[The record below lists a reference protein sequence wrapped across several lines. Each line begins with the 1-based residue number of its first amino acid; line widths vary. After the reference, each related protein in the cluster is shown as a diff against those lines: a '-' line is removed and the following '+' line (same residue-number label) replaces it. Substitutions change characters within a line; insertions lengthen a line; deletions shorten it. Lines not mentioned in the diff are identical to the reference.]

1 MPSSSLAR
9 RPPLARPGPSGR
21 GMLRRDRKRPA
32 KSAAQDGGAGGSLPT
47 RRILAAGPALRSR
60 RDPPSPGH
68 GRSVA
73 AASAGTSRAQP
84 PETGR
89 AQPRRAPDAPRS
101 HPPPPCQALQETRG
115 RTAGS
120 PSQSGCGTLTVFG
133 IFLASWTRRAARPAL
148 LGLSALLLTGLSRPP
163 VPAQTPPRQ
172 WPPSFGAVPG
182 RGPAPLAGR
191 GAFLPRVVGRRGW
204 ETPPGLQQASP
215 RWKDPLRGGLGRGA
229 VLVAAAE
236 AHRGKN

>member
-9 RPPLARPGPSGR
+9 RQPLARPGPSGR

-101 HPPPPCQALQETRG
+101 HPPPPARPCRKLG
-115 RTAGS
+115 AGQLGH
-120 PSQSGCGTLTVFG
+120 PP
-133 IFLASWTRRAARPAL
+133 RAAAGHSPFSASSWRP
-148 LGLSALLLTGLSRPP
+148 GHGE
-163 VPAQTPPRQ
+163 
-172 WPPSFGAVPG
+172 
-182 RGPAPLAGR
+182 PLVLR
-191 GAFLPRVVGRRGW
+191 CW
-204 ETPPGLQQASP
+204 DSP
-215 RWKDPLRGGLGRGA
+215 
-229 VLVAAAE
+229 
-236 AHRGKN
+236 HCF

>member
-1 MPSSSLAR
+1 MEGRADPSPPAASS
-9 RPPLARPGPSGR
+9 PPGPRCAPDETLPPRVTADPWPPPPPGPPGPSRQKQGEPSR
-21 GMLRRDRKRPA
+21 EE
-32 KSAAQDGGAGGSLPT
+32 LPT
-47 RRILAAGPALRSR
+47 
-60 RDPPSPGH
+60 
-68 GRSVA
+68 
-73 AASAGTSRAQP
+73 
-84 PETGR
+84 
-89 AQPRRAPDAPRS
+89 PRGAI
-101 HPPPPCQALQETRG
+101 PPPCQALQETRG
-115 RTAGS
+115 RTAGP